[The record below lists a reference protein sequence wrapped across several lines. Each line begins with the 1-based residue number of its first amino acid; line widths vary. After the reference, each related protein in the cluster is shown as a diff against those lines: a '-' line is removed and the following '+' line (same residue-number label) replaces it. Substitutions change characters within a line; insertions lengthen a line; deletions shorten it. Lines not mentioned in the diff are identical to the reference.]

1 MTVAQL
7 CQTMTQEEL
16 VGWAAFFELKSEAEE
31 KAIQN
36 AKVSNRAQK
45 ISRSHWDAC
54 FVGTILCGGSK
65 LTGNHSYKVRPIF
78 NVERCRANNVQH
90 SWGSAIGIRVIAG
103 INRGQP
109 VNHRFADR

>member
-36 AKVSNRAQK
+36 AKVSNRAQ
-45 ISRSHWDAC
+45 
-54 FVGTILCGGSK
+54 TM
-65 LTGNHSYKVRPIF
+65 
-78 NVERCRANNVQH
+78 
-90 SWGSAIGIRVIAG
+90 
-103 INRGQP
+103 
-109 VNHRFADR
+109 HRR